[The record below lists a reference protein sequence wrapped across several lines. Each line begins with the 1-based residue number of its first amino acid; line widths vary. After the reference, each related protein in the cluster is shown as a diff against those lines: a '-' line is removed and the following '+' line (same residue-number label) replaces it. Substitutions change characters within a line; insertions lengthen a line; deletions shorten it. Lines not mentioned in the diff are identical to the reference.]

1 MLCQLDLVLTAL
13 AVHLGFYELNPV
25 VRNLLNVPLV
35 LIFIKCAVPLFIAWL
50 APGRLL
56 LPAIAFQLL
65 VVGWNIKELLMWL
78 V

>member
-1 MLCQLDLVLTAL
+1 LLCQLDLVLTAF
-13 AVHLGFYELNPV
+13 AVNHGFHELNPV
-25 VRNLLNVPLV
+25 VRSLLNAPLV
-35 LIFIKCAVPLFIAWL
+35 LIFIKCAVPILIAWL

-56 LPAIAFQLL
+56 LPAIAWLLL